1 MRGTRGFDPGVL
13 GFKRV
18 GGALRHTT
26 CEHAVQGLGEAVW
39 DCRLVGHWATHTEVY
54 GAIARL
60 HRSNE
65 LNDVERL
72 VAVDRLELLGQEW
85 DQVEP
90 NDAVRYEATRVHD
103 RYSLRSADALQL
115 AAALVWCRNRPAGR
129 TFLCADG
136 RLIPGRCSGRLY
148 RSRTLNPTARGG

>member
-1 MRGTRGFDPGVL
+1 MIQAYWDSSALVALCVTQPASTR
-13 GFKRV
+13 FKAWAKQFGIV
-18 GGALRHTT
+18 A
-26 CEHAVQGLGEAVW
+26 W
-39 DCRLVGHWATHTEVY
+39 WATHTEVY

-136 RLIPGRCSGRLY
+136 RLIRAAAQAGFIVPG
-148 RSRTLNPTARGG
+148 P